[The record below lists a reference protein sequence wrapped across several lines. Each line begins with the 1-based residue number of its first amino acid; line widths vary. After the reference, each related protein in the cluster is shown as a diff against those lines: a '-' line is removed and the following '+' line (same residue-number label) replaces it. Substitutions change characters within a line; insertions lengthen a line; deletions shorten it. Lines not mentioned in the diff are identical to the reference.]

1 VLAYIQCVRAALIY
15 NPSAGSNRAC
25 RLALLERAG
34 SVLQSAGHGFTLVPT
49 RAAGSAGEQ
58 AAEALQSGHDTVFA
72 CGGDGTVHDV
82 LQGVMQSS
90 HSRTAT
96 LGVLPFGTGN
106 VLINDLGFPRDPI
119 ACMQAQ
125 LQASVR
131 RIALGKI
138 TCDRKG
144 ETVSRYFITTAG
156 LGPDAEML
164 YRVTTQKKDRWG
176 LLAYVYE
183 AAKLSVRHGFPPF
196 HAEYTKIDGAVE
208 SAPVSQIMAVRIT
221 NFGNFMRRFAP
232 GASLTRNDMQ
242 LVLFRTRRWRQYA
255 SYLAR
260 TAVDRHWQVEGVDLV
275 HATELRCQVLESEV
289 KNPKAKQIFVEA
301 DGEVLGNLP
310 ATIEIV
316 PDAVNIFM
324 KTVVSNQ

>member
-1 VLAYIQCVRAALIY
+1 MRAALIY
-15 NPSAGSNRAC
+15 NPNAGSNRAR
-25 RLALLERAG
+25 RLAILERAG
-34 SVLQSAGHGFTLVPT
+34 EILKAAGHAFTLVPT
-49 RAAGSAGEQ
+49 RAAGSAGAQ
-58 AAEALQSGHDTVFA
+58 AAEALDADHDTVFA

-82 LQGVMQSS
+82 LQGMMQSH

-119 ACMQAQ
+119 ACLEAQ
-125 LQASVR
+125 LRASVR
-131 RIALGKI
+131 RIALGKVI
-138 TCDRKG
+138 CDHKG
-144 ETVSRYFITTAG
+144 KPVSRYFITTAG

-183 AAKLSVRHGFPPF
+183 GAKLSLGHGFPPF
-196 HAEYTKIDGAVE
+196 HAEYKKIDGSVE
-208 SAPVSQIMAVRIT
+208 STPVSQVMAVRIT

-242 LVLFRTRRWRQYA
+242 LVLFRTRKWRQYA

-260 TAVDRHWQVEGVDLV
+260 TAVNRNWEVDGVDLV
-275 HATELRCQVLESEV
+275 HATELQCRVIDEEA
-289 KNPKAKQIFVEA
+289 KNPRAKQIFVEA
-301 DGEVLGNLP
+301 DGEVLGTLP
-310 ATIEIV
+310 ATIEMV
-316 PDAVNIFM
+316 PDAINIFM
-324 KTVVSNQ
+324 RADH

>member
-1 VLAYIQCVRAALIY
+1 MRAALIY
-15 NPSAGSNRAC
+15 NPNAGSNRAR
-25 RLALLERAG
+25 RLAILERAG
-34 SVLQSAGHGFTLVPT
+34 AVLKSAGHHFTLVPT
-49 RAAGSAGEQ
+49 RAAGSAGAQ
-58 AAEALQSGHDTVFA
+58 AAEAIDAGHDTVFA

-82 LQGVMQSS
+82 LQGMMQSPQ
-90 HSRTAT
+90 SRTAL

-106 VLINDLGFPRDPI
+106 VLVNDLGFPRDPI
-119 ACMQAQ
+119 ACLEAQ
-125 LQASVR
+125 LRASVR

-144 ETVSRYFITTAG
+144 KSVSRYFITTAG

-183 AAKLSVRHGFPPF
+183 GAKLSLRHGFPPF
-196 HAEYTKIDGAVE
+196 HAEYTKLDGSVE
-208 SAPVSQIMAVRIT
+208 STPVSQVMAVRIT

-242 LVLFRTRRWRQYA
+242 LVLFRTRKWRQYA

-260 TAVDRHWQVEGVDLV
+260 TAVDRHWRVDGVDLV
-275 HATELRCQVLESEV
+275 HAKELRCRVFEEEA
-289 KNPKAKQIFVEA
+289 KNPKAKKIFVEA
-301 DGEVLGNLP
+301 DGEVLGTLP

-316 PDAVNIFM
+316 PDAINIFM
-324 KTVVSNQ
+324 RADH

>member
-1 VLAYIQCVRAALIY
+1 VRAALIY
-15 NPSAGSNRAC
+15 NPSAGSNRAR

-34 SVLQSAGHGFTLVPT
+34 AVLRSGGHEFSLVPT
-49 RAAGSAGEQ
+49 REAGSAGEQ
-58 AAEALQSGHDTVFA
+58 AAEAIQAGHDTVFA

-82 LQGVMQSS
+82 LQGMMRSS
-90 HSRTAT
+90 RAVT

-131 RIALGKI
+131 RIALGRI
-138 TCDRKG
+138 TCFRKG
-144 ETVSRYFITTAG
+144 EPVSRYFITTAG

-183 AAKLSVRHGFPPF
+183 GAKLSVRHGFPPF

-221 NFGNFMRRFAP
+221 NFGNFLRRFAP

-275 HATELRCQVLESEV
+275 HATRLECRVLESEA
-289 KNPKAKQIFVEA
+289 KNPRAKKIFVEA

-324 KTVVSNQ
+324 RADH